1 MKTLKDLF
9 WDELMDIYD
18 AEHQLVKALPKL
30 AAAATCKHL
39 NQALL
44 APLQQTEGHITQIEA
59 VFTTLGET
67 ANGNTCEATQG
78 MLEEGD
84 GIIAE
89 YQGSPAIN
97 AALIC
102 AAQKVEHYEIAT
114 YGCLHEWAGL
124 LGHHE
129 GRQSFQNPINH
140 HEHTLQTTTQ
150 PGQNRL
156 GLALARRRSPAFVA
170 GFLFSARLHLR
181 PQRSIFDSCV
191 FP

>member
-129 GRQSFQNPINH
+129 DDSHSKI
-140 HEHTLQTTTQ
+140 
-150 PGQNRL
+150 RL
-156 GLALARRRSPAFVA
+156 TIMNTRFK
-170 GFLFSARLHLR
+170 
-181 PQRSIFDSCV
+181 PQRNQGKIGWALLWLVGVPLPLLLV
-191 FP
+191 FYFLRGCT